1 MGINNAENGIG
12 DAFINRLGGLERDFN
27 EFKTRP
33 QQIGNGSI
41 NYAYFGEINAGPFTV
56 ASGLT
61 TRVTVRFAPIDQAFY
76 YNGQPAINR
85 MTLSQLFWTV
95 KVDVNDSDHII
106 PYGAA
111 LTGPQTLA
119 ITSSQY
125 DYYGSGLSD
134 SNGQMYVIM
143 QITNI
148 DTSSHTYWVSAR
160 MAIPRPALK
169 PL

>member
-41 NYAYFGEINAGPFTV
+41 NYAYFGVVNGGPFTIPPGIT
-56 ASGLT
+56 ARLT
-61 TRVTVRFAPIDQAFY
+61 VMFAPGNQPFY
-76 YNGQPAINR
+76 YNGQLAINR
-85 MTLSQLFWTV
+85 ITLSQLFWSV
-95 KVDVNDSDHII
+95 MVDVNDNDHII

-111 LTGPQTLA
+111 LSGGQTLA
-119 ITSSQY
+119 ITSQQY
-125 DYYGSGLSD
+125 DYLASGLSET
-134 SNGQMYVIM
+134 NGQMYVIM
-143 QITNI
+143 QVTNI
-148 DTSSHTYWVSAR
+148 DSSSHTYWITGR